1 MNRTR
6 RGVKRAITRVKG
18 ANGSYLVTITH
29 YRDGHFSLKI
39 NEKKAVRVNARTA
52 RIFVEYSDIASL

>member
-6 RGVKRAITRVKG
+6 RGVKRAITRVKS

-39 NEKKAVRVNARTA
+39 NERKAVRVNAWTA
-52 RIFVEYSDIASL
+52 RIFVEYSDITLL